1 VPEIRREILASA
13 KRGVKT
19 VASKKELEKI
29 EGWDVQR
36 PRVYY
41 RREPPQEPLILMR
54 KGGR

>member
-41 RREPPQEPLILMR
+41 RREPPQEPLVLMR